1 VTFGLSALILLTGV
15 RSRPVPGR
23 PGTARAS
30 LWSVSADGV
39 RIVFGSR
46 LLLTLLLFGW
56 LAGFYIVP
64 EGLAAPYARSLH
76 GNALTVGLLMA
87 ALSLGMVIGAFV
99 ISRIAAPSARIRM
112 MGWLAVLSC
121 APLIGSAWNPPL
133 WAVLTLWDAGG
144 RGRRLPARRGR
155 RVRAGAAPRHQGPR
169 VRRRPVRPVRRAG
182 PRHPGRRRDG
192 AADRRPA
199 RHELDAPAR
208 PTNQARP
215 NGPESP
221 GPGG

>member
-1 VTFGLSALILLTGV
+1 MV
-15 RSRPVPGR
+15 RVGGRRPDRLGR
-23 PGTARAS
+23 
-30 LWSVSADGV
+30 
-39 RIVFGSR
+39 R

-121 APLIGSAWNPPL
+121 A
-133 WAVLTLWDAGG
+133 
-144 RGRRLPARRGR
+144 R
-155 RVRAGAAPRHQGPR
+155 
-169 VRRRPVRPVRRAG
+169 
-182 PRHPGRRRDG
+182 
-192 AADRRPA
+192 
-199 RHELDAPAR
+199 
-208 PTNQARP
+208 
-215 NGPESP
+215 
-221 GPGG
+221 